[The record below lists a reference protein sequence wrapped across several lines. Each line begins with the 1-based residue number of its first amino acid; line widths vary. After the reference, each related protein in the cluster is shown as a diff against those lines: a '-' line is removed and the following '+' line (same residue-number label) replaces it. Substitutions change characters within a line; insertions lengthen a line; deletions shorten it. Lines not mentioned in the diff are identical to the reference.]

1 VDSSVLYNDGERII
15 VRTNYGVLLKH
26 MLYIA
31 VGSLLL
37 IVLVLGANAP
47 QYADPSDSASPASG
61 IIFSA
66 LVACIAAFLELR
78 AFARLVRRNPALLVN
93 ADGIVDRCSRFV
105 YGRGLLPWRTI
116 MAVELGAT
124 YGSFGIWRYLAI
136 TLMDESLGMLSQSP
150 SQDLLETDSF
160 LFKTHVVRISQGALG
175 IPVAD
180 FLYVFE
186 RYLNRYSGPDWQDAQ
201 SDEEDEEDDA
211 DSENYDDADYADADD
226 ADYADDADDADDKD
240 EQLPDN
246 YSTPWSS

>member
-1 VDSSVLYNDGERII
+1 MNSTVLDADSERII

-37 IVLVLGANAP
+37 MVCALGASAP
-47 QYADPSDSASPASG
+47 QYTDPSDSGSPASG

-66 LVACIAAFLELR
+66 LVAGIAAFLELR

-136 TLMDESLGMLSQSP
+136 TLMDEPLGMLSQPP
-150 SQDLLETDSF
+150 SQDLLETGSF

-186 RYLNRYSGPDWQDAQ
+186 RYLNKYSAPDWQDAQ
-201 SDEEDEEDDA
+201 SDEEGDANYA
-211 DSENYDDADYADADD
+211 DSANYDDADYDDADYDD
-226 ADYADDADDADDKD
+226 ADYANEDDED